1 MIAATPIKIG
11 TKTVK
16 NRITFAPTVKFD
28 FADESGFATQKHV
41 DHYTERA
48 AGGTG
53 LICVEATA
61 VLPEGR
67 FGTNVMGLWSDEQ
80 IEGHKK
86 IVDGC
91 HSYGATVI
99 IQLNHTGYMAPQEFG
114 APVGPSAVELEQKG
128 EKYTTVALSEE
139 EIHKIQSAY
148 VDAAVRAQK
157 AGYDGIQLHGCH
169 TYLINQFVSPEY
181 NHRTD
186 VYGGTNENRARF
198 GSEIIREIRKQ
209 CGEDFMISVRTTGCD
224 PTVEDAIS
232 VAEEYVKA
240 GCDYLQVSCGVTAL
254 SACPRYKDSS
264 VTALQGLGVF
274 FHEHFK
280 GRVPVSCVGE
290 IFTPKQVNDLLE
302 NDYVDT
308 VDVARAILADPG
320 FANAV
325 LNNTKY
331 IRCYKCSA
339 CQYGPMMKHRCPAE
353 TMRKIQERKKNA

>member
-28 FADESGFATQKHV
+28 FTDDTGYATQKHV

-61 VLPEGR
+61 VVPEGR
-67 FGTNVMGLWSDEQ
+67 FGKNHMGLWSDEQ
-80 IEGHKK
+80 IDGHKK
-86 IVDGC
+86 ITEGC
-91 HSYGATVI
+91 HKHGATVI
-99 IQLNHTGYMAPQEFG
+99 IQLNHTGYMSAPECGQ
-114 APVGPSAVELEQKG
+114 PVGPSEIELDRRGQL
-128 EKYTTVALSEE
+128 YTTIALTEE
-139 EIHKIQSAY
+139 EIHNIQKAF
-148 VDAAVRAQK
+148 VDSAVRAQK

-181 NHRTD
+181 NYRTD
-186 VYGGTNENRARF
+186 SYGGTIENRARF
-198 GSEIIREIRKQ
+198 CCEIIEEIRKQ
-209 CGEDFMISVRTTGCD
+209 CGSDFLISVRTTGCD
-224 PTVEDAIS
+224 PTIEDAILI
-232 VAEEYVKA
+232 AEEYVKA
-240 GCDYLQVSCGVTAL
+240 GCDYLQVSSGVSSL
-254 SACPRYKDSS
+254 ENCPAYKDPS
-264 VTALQGLGVF
+264 VNKLQSLGVC

-280 GRVPVSCVGE
+280 GCIPVSCVGE

-302 NDYVDT
+302 NDYTDT

-325 LNNTKY
+325 LNNTRY

-353 TMRKIQERKKNA
+353 TMRRIQEKKNA